1 MVAPAGKPESVI
13 PAEAG
18 IQARQ
23 VATEVPAGKPESVIP
38 AEAGIQGCQAA
49 MGVPAGKPESV
60 IPAEAGIQGC
70 QVATGVPAGKP
81 ESVIPAEAGIQG
93 CQAAMGVPAGKPESV
108 IPAEAGIQARQA
120 AMVAPTRKPESVI
133 PAEAGI
139 QARQAAMGAPTRKPE
154 SVIPAEAGIQDR
166 QAAMGSP
173 TLKPLV
179 VLVGPTAIGKSRIAL
194 EVARALG
201 TEIVTADSTQVYRG
215 MNIGTDTPPEADRR
229 DVPHRVIDVVDPDEP
244 FNAGEFRRH
253 ALPAIERLHTQGRLP
268 LVVGGTGLY
277 VRALLHGLW
286 SAPPVDRALR
296 RSLEAEARVRGDEA
310 MYQELSRADPDT
322 ARRLHPRDA
331 IKVRRALEVYRQTG
345 VPLSQAHQQ
354 HRGLGHAPSF
364 RALVLGLTMERA
376 MLYQRIDQRVND
388 ELEKGLV
395 DETHALLARGYSRNL
410 VSMKSLGYRQMAGY
424 LEGDYAF
431 DEAVQR
437 LKRDT
442 RRYAKRQMTWFRKEP
457 GLRWVE
463 IQSDETASSVA
474 RRLMPLIEHFVDAP
488 PPSFLRT
495 QESSGASVRCAETR

>member
-1 MVAPAGKPESVI
+1 MSPHHSLACDMPSHDL
-13 PAEAG
+13 
-18 IQARQ
+18 
-23 VATEVPAGKPESVIP
+23 
-38 AEAGIQGCQAA
+38 
-49 MGVPAGKPESV
+49 
-60 IPAEAGIQGC
+60 
-70 QVATGVPAGKP
+70 QVATG
-81 ESVIPAEAGIQG
+81 S
-93 CQAAMGVPAGKPESV
+93 S
-108 IPAEAGIQARQA
+108 
-120 AMVAPTRKPESVI
+120 
-133 PAEAGI
+133 
-139 QARQAAMGAPTRKPE
+139 
-154 SVIPAEAGIQDR
+154 
-166 QAAMGSP
+166 

-201 TEIVTADSTQVYRG
+201 TEIITADSTQVYRG

-296 RSLEAEARVRGDEA
+296 RALEAEARVRGDEA

-331 IKVRRALEVYRQTG
+331 VKVRRALEVYRQTG

-395 DETHALLARGYSRNL
+395 DETRALLARGYSRNL

-463 IQSDETASSVA
+463 IQADEPASSVA
-474 RRLMPLIEHFVDAP
+474 RRLMRLIEHFVDAP
-488 PPSFLRT
+488 PPSPGRPGRPLVARSARGRQGPAFPWSSPPLDSRSTHCGNDGGGAPGAGSAHAGIPWSEPGAGVRGIRPLRGNPLT
-495 QESSGASVRCAETR
+495 GIVDPHAGTTERY